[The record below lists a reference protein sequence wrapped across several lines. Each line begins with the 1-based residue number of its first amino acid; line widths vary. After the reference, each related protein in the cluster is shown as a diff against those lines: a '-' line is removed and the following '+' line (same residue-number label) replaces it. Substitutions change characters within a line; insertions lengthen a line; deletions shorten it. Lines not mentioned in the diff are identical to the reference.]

1 MWVLAFLSSGRLIIW
16 SGQGRG
22 LIRLSLPARISAE
35 HPFFYLEGN
44 DNIVSILSGR
54 YSERPLVIKRAGA
67 GADITAAG
75 IFAEILSI
83 VTTDTMGKKIM
94 VKAPATVSNLNCGF
108 DVMGLALQEPYDII
122 ELEMTTTGNVEIEEI
137 TGCDTLSPDPGQNV
151 VGAVLNEIIRMSG
164 NSIGYR
170 VVLHKGINPGSGI
183 GSSGAS
189 SAAAAFAANEL
200 SGGRFSLIQLVRFA
214 MEGERLA
221 SGSAHA
227 DNVAPALF
235 GGITLVRSYD
245 PLDIVQLNVPGEL
258 YCVVIHPGVEVKTS
272 VARGLLDSQL
282 PLTTAV
288 RQWGNV
294 GGLVAGLYREDYELI
309 GRSLEDLVAEPKRA
323 GLIPCFSQ
331 MKKSAMDGGAL
342 GAGISGSGPSVFA
355 LCRGEETAATVLQ
368 NMSEVMR
375 SAKMEFDAYLS
386 PVSIAGAQVCQ

>member
-1 MWVLAFLSSGRLIIW
+1 
-16 SGQGRG
+16 
-22 LIRLSLPARISAE
+22 
-35 HPFFYLEGN
+35 
-44 DNIVSILSGR
+44 
-54 YSERPLVIKRAGA
+54 
-67 GADITAAG
+67 
-75 IFAEILSI
+75 
-83 VTTDTMGKKIM
+83 
-94 VKAPATVSNLNCGF
+94 
-108 DVMGLALQEPYDII
+108 
-122 ELEMTTTGNVEIEEI
+122 MTTQYS
-137 TGCDTLSPDPGQNV
+137 SPGTF
-151 VGAVLNEIIRMSG
+151 
-164 NSIGYR
+164 
-170 VVLHKGINPGSGI
+170 SGI

-200 SGGRFSLIQLVRFA
+200 SGGRFSLTQLVRFA